1 MYIGIFRV
9 ARKTATSVGPQPCR
23 TKTTTQLDTRDHNSA
38 QNNSAG
44 NPIFSVSLP
53 DAVSRTIQQ
62 INSNS
67 FDNLQT
73 TVIKEDSKIPAIEGS
88 DPVSLKSVT
97 VGANNSGVHD
107 AGEDN
112 PETYCKCNPVTN
124 CSKLFCVCK
133 KASLHCIA
141 GPSLSDS
148 STKRPNC
155 DHGYSSNCSEAN
167 KTAQNLSAFP
177 KNSQISHE
185 TGKLKASHMKAFKTL
200 MIIVL
205 SYFTLWSPYF
215 VCEIHGLSR
224 EQFASP
230 AVELVATWLSFASY
244 AANPCLY
251 GLMNRVIREE
261 LSQFL
266 KCVLRCCVCCSC
278 VCQDRGCRCTC
289 KPPSDNDEDDDF
301 CPGGAESFYQFLQ
314 RTQASDATPPASKS
328 ARKSIPLGTT
338 NGPDKDVNSNN
349 ALPENPSNCVF

>member
-38 QNNSAG
+38 QNNSTG